1 MVIRRDHPG
10 FTLLEAILA
19 LIMLAGVMV
28 ACLSMRSQ
36 SLVSGERLSEVH
48 RQDRD
53 RIELFHMLI
62 NGLLLEPRA
71 DPETNQLI
79 WEGDHHGDEY
89 RIVRTQRP
97 VPNVIRGQV
106 NYPLSEQ
113 IVMSHYEITY
123 RDKTTSFLWHN

>member
-1 MVIRRDHPG
+1 MVNRRVQLG

-36 SLVSGERLSEVH
+36 SLVRGEKLAEIH

-53 RIELFHMLI
+53 RIELFHLLI
-62 NGLLLEPRA
+62 NGLLL
-71 DPETNQLI
+71 DPTVDAEAGLLI
-79 WEGDHHGDEY
+79 WEGEHHGDEY
-89 RIVRTQRP
+89 RIVRSQKL
-97 VPNVIRGQV
+97 VPNVDRGQV

-113 IVMSHYEITY
+113 IMMNYYEVTY
-123 RDKTTSFLWHN
+123 RDKTTSFLWHR